1 MKNITLVQLL
11 NLLNANESREL
22 IQIVTNGHDW
32 DDPYELV
39 ADCDLLEPFYNY
51 AVTDL
56 SVEMAYLDGDPVIR
70 VGIEKNNIIPL
81 RSQTG

>member
-1 MKNITLVQLL
+1 MKNITLGQIL
-11 NLLNANESREL
+11 NLLNANEGREL

-32 DDPYELV
+32 DDPYEMV

-56 SVEMAYLDGDPVIR
+56 SVEMAYLDGAPVLR
-70 VGIEKNNIIPL
+70 VGIEKDNIIQL
-81 RSQTG
+81 RAN